1 MSEGRQPGGGA
12 PADQPLVIIVPHRLG
27 REEAKRRIDAGI
39 ARVRPEIA
47 AFVNNLIYGWEADT
61 LVFNGQ
67 AMWLA
72 VGGRIEVLDDAARI
86 EIDLPWLMRLLGGTI
101 SKQVRER
108 AVVMLEKP
116 PGHT

>member
-12 PADQPLVIIVPHRLG
+12 AAGQPLVIIVPHRLG
-27 REEAKRRIDAGI
+27 CAEAKRRIDAGI

-47 AFVNNLIYGWEADT
+47 AFDLNYSWQADT
-61 LVFNGQ
+61 LRFEGH

-86 EIDLPWLMRLLGGTI
+86 EIDLPWLMRLLGDTI
-101 SKQVRER
+101 CRRVRER

-116 PGHT
+116 PGKT